1 MNNITVSSKVEPFT
15 LEKYI
20 RATKL
25 PKERLYLATKTKE
38 INVDEKARWYKKPL
52 DDIPNVID
60 IDVSDDDEVSLPS
73 FDWLESRMLKSEQ
86 DNAYET
92 SLKLDRAKEEKKK
105 EQLLKEIS
113 QVEEQEKLC
122 QMRSERYHWNQRKAV
137 IPLKSKYDIKP

>member
-1 MNNITVSSKVEPFT
+1 MEPFT

-25 PKERLYLATKTKE
+25 PKVRLYLATKPKE
-38 INVDEKARWYKKPL
+38 INVDEKARWYEKPL
-52 DDIPNVID
+52 DDIPDVID

-86 DNAYET
+86 ENAYET

-113 QVEEQEKLC
+113 QVEEQKKTLPDE
-122 QMRSERYHWNQRKAV
+122 
-137 IPLKSKYDIKP
+137 I